1 MWLNKL
7 KTSLVLE
14 DIETIS
20 NLLDEMPQF
29 ETLSQMEEATYLL
42 VQCKAI
48 LELRKSETGYVLH
61 QLKSTIDFIKSTQTD
76 PSHSLN
82 LKF

>member
-14 DIETIS
+14 DIESIS
-20 NLLDEMPQF
+20 NLIDEMPQF
-29 ETLSQMEEATYLL
+29 ETLSQMEEAAYLL

-48 LELRKSETGYVLH
+48 VELRKSETGHVLQ

-76 PSHSLN
+76 PSHKLN